1 MKNILKDIKWNH
13 LDRKSIERKYPPK
26 SNGKQMGL
34 DNQPSSAELSLS
46 NFENEIYD
54 TGRDHFQSEINRN
67 DDVFVGIEFP
77 LDHNLT
83 GFFRQSKTIPQQVKS
98 NIRNLLLTE
107 KGERIFQPNFGS
119 NLKSLLFE
127 QITPGSLQNVE
138 GDIRTSLS
146 TWLPYVNVNNLVV
159 VQDDRNPNLVLTSL
173 EYSTTLEPDSLDT
186 ITFTFE
192 VGE

>member
-1 MKNILKDIKWNH
+1 MANVREIDRDDDI
-13 LDRKSIERKYPPK
+13 Y
-26 SNGKQMGL
+26 
-34 DNQPSSAELSLS
+34 
-46 NFENEIYD
+46 
-54 TGRDHFQSEINRN
+54 
-67 DDVFVGIEFP
+67 VGIEFP
-77 LDHNLT
+77 LDYSQE
-83 GFFRQSKTIPQQVKS
+83 GFFRKTKTIRQQVKS

-107 KGERIFQPNFGS
+107 KGERVFQPNFGS

-127 QITPGSLQNVE
+127 QITPTSLENVE
-138 GDIRTSLS
+138 NDIRESLS

-159 VQDDRNPNLVLTSL
+159 VQDDRNPNQVLTSL

>member
-1 MKNILKDIKWNH
+1 MANVREIDRDDDI
-13 LDRKSIERKYPPK
+13 Y
-26 SNGKQMGL
+26 
-34 DNQPSSAELSLS
+34 
-46 NFENEIYD
+46 
-54 TGRDHFQSEINRN
+54 
-67 DDVFVGIEFP
+67 VGIEFP
-77 LDHNLT
+77 LDYSQE
-83 GFFRQSKTIPQQVKS
+83 GFFRKTKTIRQQVKS

-127 QITPGSLQNVE
+127 QITPTSLENVE
-138 GDIRTSLS
+138 NDIRESLS

-159 VQDDRNPNLVLTSL
+159 VQDDRNPNQVLTSL

>member
-1 MKNILKDIKWNH
+1 MPVNNSDISINPLDLNKNIAI
-13 LDRKSIERKYPPK
+13 
-26 SNGKQMGL
+26 G
-34 DNQPSSAELSLS
+34 
-46 NFENEIYD
+46 
-54 TGRDHFQSEINRN
+54 
-67 DDVFVGIEFP
+67 VVFP
-77 LDHNLT
+77 LMNGGNFQQSLT
-83 GFFRQSKTIPQQVKS
+83 IKEQVKS
-98 NIRNLLLTE
+98 NIINVLLTE

-127 QITPGSLQNVE
+127 QITPTSLENVE
-138 GDIRTSLS
+138 NDIRISLS

-173 EYSTTLEPDSLDT
+173 EYSTTLEPESLDT

>member
-1 MKNILKDIKWNH
+1 MANVREIDRDNDI
-13 LDRKSIERKYPPK
+13 Y
-26 SNGKQMGL
+26 
-34 DNQPSSAELSLS
+34 
-46 NFENEIYD
+46 
-54 TGRDHFQSEINRN
+54 
-67 DDVFVGIEFP
+67 VGIEFP
-77 LDHNLT
+77 LDYSQE
-83 GFFRQSKTIPQQVKS
+83 GFFRKTKTIRQQVKS

-107 KGERIFQPNFGS
+107 RGERVFQPNFGS

-127 QITPGSLQNVE
+127 QITPTLLENVE
-138 GDIRTSLS
+138 NDIRESLS

-159 VQDDRNPNLVLTSL
+159 VQDDRNLNQVLVSL